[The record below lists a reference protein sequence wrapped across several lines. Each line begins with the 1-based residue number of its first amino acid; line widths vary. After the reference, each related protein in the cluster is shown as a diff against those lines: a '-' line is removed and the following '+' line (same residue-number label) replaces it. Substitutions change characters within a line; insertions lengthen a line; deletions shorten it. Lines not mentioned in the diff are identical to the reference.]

1 MASRGSENNK
11 SFSERMTDIL
21 NFGAINLAMA
31 IGYRT
36 GLFDAMDTFNT
47 PQPVERISGKAGLNP
62 RYVKEW
68 LGVMVTGEIV
78 EASRGEHGENQF
90 YWEKGKSYFL

>member
-1 MASRGSENNK
+1 MAIRGSENSK
-11 SFSERMTDIL
+11 SFSERMTNIL
-21 NFGAINLAMA
+21 NFGAINLALA

-47 PQPVERISGKAGLNP
+47 PQPVERISEKAGLNP

-68 LGVMVTGEIV
+68 LGVMVTGE
-78 EASRGEHGENQF
+78 ELSKPPAESM
-90 YWEKGKSYFL
+90 EKTNIICRNTMGI